1 MEQIKLHKQGSAA
14 VIIIPASI
22 IDNMGW
28 EDGVLM
34 DVIKTDDVLQIR
46 KKKIKEDLIAE
57 HCFGSSQVSVKEVKS
72 VKSIRYNSGLNH
84 LINELYFPARRVL
97 FLCLD
102 YYSNNRFE
110 PGKSV
115 PIRADKYAEIVGI
128 DRTVAYKQMKDAA
141 DFFSKN
147 TTLISRCDYI
157 FNEGL
162 LRVELSPDVINYVTA
177 VDGRKYKLTSVS
189 YQSALKLSGKYSWN
203 MYQLIK
209 SRLHNNSKSFCI
221 SVSDLIT
228 ELNSVVNMDFKDFK
242 RSVIG
247 SAIDEIVEKT
257 EIKLVQ
263 CINAERQGRKVSKV
277 RFVVEW
283 R

>member
-1 MEQIKLHKQGSAA
+1 MEPIKLHKQGNSS
-14 VIIIPASI
+14 VIIIPDNI
-22 IDNMGW
+22 IKTTGW
-28 EDGVLM
+28 EDGTLL
-34 DVIKTDDVLQIR
+34 DVINTDDVLQIR

-57 HCFGSSQVSVKEVKS
+57 RCFGSSQVSVKEVTS

-84 LINELYFPARRVL
+84 LIDELYFPARRVF

-115 PIRADKYAEIVGI
+115 PIRADKYAELVGI

-177 VDGRKYKLTSVS
+177 VDGRKYKFTSVS
-189 YQSALKLSGKYSWN
+189 YQSALKLSGKYSWSL
-203 MYQLIK
+203 YQLIK
-209 SRLHNNSKSFCI
+209 YHISGNAKSFCI
-221 SVSDLIT
+221 SVNELIT
-228 ELNSVVNMDFKDFK
+228 ELNALVNLDFKDYK
-242 RSVIG
+242 RTVIG
-247 SAIDEIVEKT
+247 RAINEITEKT
-257 EIKLVQ
+257 EIKSIQ
-263 CINAERQGRKVSKV
+263 CVNAERRGRKVSKV
-277 RFVVEW
+277 RFEIEM